1 MDSRGLDIDE
11 LCKRHDSP
19 DIDRVMQHWQ
29 STHSP
34 MVYWTRQTVQKI
46 QKHETNKD
54 DDLLRE
60 VINKD
65 YIYGMPFKYGLPKM
79 EVEKVC
85 RQMYQKD
92 VVKLTLQITD
102 PKTTRIHQYLTT
114 TAGEMLGVIGKYTNL
129 NFSLKTLGTEQ
140 HFIVAGGT
148 IGLFLGASIVSL
160 VEACFYVY
168 KVQKNNMFYL
178 FMASLS
184 SHNVLQ

>member
-114 TAGEMLGVIGKYTNL
+114 TAGEMLGVIGKYKPQFFIENPRHRATFYCGRWHNR
-129 NFSLKTLGTEQ
+129 TLPGSQ
-140 HFIVAGGT
+140 HCK
-148 IGLFLGASIVSL
+148 LGRGML
-160 VEACFYVY
+160 LC
-168 KVQKNNMFYL
+168 L
-178 FMASLS
+178 
-184 SHNVLQ
+184 

>member
-1 MDSRGLDIDE
+1 MDVDE
-11 LCKRHDSP
+11 LCSHNDSL
-19 DIDRVMQHWQ
+19 DRVMQHWQ
-29 STHSP
+29 NTHSP

-46 QKHETNKD
+46 QTHKTNKD
-54 DDLLRE
+54 DDLLHE

-65 YIYGMPFKYGLPKM
+65 YIYGMPFKYGLPEM

-92 VVKLTLQITD
+92 VVKLTLQIIE
-102 PKTTRIHQYLTT
+102 PKTTRIHKYLTT
-114 TAGEMLGVIGKYTNL
+114 SFGEMLGVIGKYNINL
-129 NFSLKTLGTEQ
+129 SLKTLDREQ
-140 HFIVAGGT
+140 HVILAGGT

-168 KVQKNNMFYL
+168 KVQKKTIIFYY

-184 SHNVLQ
+184 SQNVLQ

>member
-1 MDSRGLDIDE
+1 MSVRNIFQVDSRGLDIDE

-29 STHSP
+29 NTHSP

-46 QKHETNKD
+46 QTHKTNKD

-65 YIYGMPFKYGLPKM
+65 YIYGMPFKYGLPKT

-92 VVKLTLQITD
+92 VVKLTLQIIE
-102 PKTTRIHQYLTT
+102 PKTTQIHKYLTT
-114 TAGEMLGVIGKYTNL
+114 SFGEMLGVIGKYKLQFFIENL
-129 NFSLKTLGTEQ
+129 RHRATCYFGRWHYRTLPGSQ
-140 HFIVAGGT
+140 HCK
-148 IGLFLGASIVSL
+148 LGRGML
-160 VEACFYVY
+160 LC
-168 KVQKNNMFYL
+168 L
-178 FMASLS
+178 
-184 SHNVLQ
+184 

>member
-1 MDSRGLDIDE
+1 MRVRNIFQVDSRGLDIDE

-29 STHSP
+29 NTHSP

-46 QKHETNKD
+46 QTHKTNKD

-92 VVKLTLQITD
+92 VVKLTLQIIE
-102 PKTTRIHQYLTT
+102 PKTTRIHKYLTT
-114 TAGEMLGVIGKYTNL
+114 SFGEMLGVIGKYKLQFFIENL
-129 NFSLKTLGTEQ
+129 RDRATSYFFRWHNRTLPGSQ
-140 HFIVAGGT
+140 HRK
-148 IGLFLGASIVSL
+148 LGRGML
-160 VEACFYVY
+160 LC
-168 KVQKNNMFYL
+168 L
-178 FMASLS
+178 
-184 SHNVLQ
+184 

>member
-1 MDSRGLDIDE
+1 
-11 LCKRHDSP
+11 
-19 DIDRVMQHWQ
+19 
-29 STHSP
+29 

-46 QKHETNKD
+46 QTHKTNKD

-92 VVKLTLQITD
+92 VVKLTLQIMD
-102 PKTTRIHQYLTT
+102 PKTTRINKFLTT
-114 TAGEMLGVIGKYTNL
+114 SFGEMLGVIGKYNINL
-129 NFSLKTLGTEQ
+129 SLKTLGTEQ
-140 HFIVAGGT
+140 HVTLAGGT

-168 KVQKNNMFYL
+168 KVQKKTIIFYY

-184 SHNVLQ
+184 SPNVLQ